1 MDLLNSRCTSH
12 VLCVVATQFSSSYSK
27 SLSSIVVNILP
38 ADSLLRE
45 GQIGQIV
52 SCLQV

>member
-1 MDLLNSRCTSH
+1 MDLLNSRHTSH
-12 VLCVVATQFSSSYSK
+12 VLCVVATQFSSSDSK
-27 SLSSIVVNILP
+27 SLSSIVVDILS

-45 GQIGQIV
+45 DQIGQMV